1 MLFIAGLA
9 AGAAMILP
17 GLSGSYVLLVL
28 GQYVVILTTID
39 EARSAVSARDLEA
52 MSAAGMTMLPVAV
65 GVVIGIG
72 LVGILVRW
80 LLAHAQS
87 WTMGLLLGLLIGAL
101 LGLWP
106 FRVAVPP
113 PVGSV
118 VRGVEVTSVE
128 QAEAIKPKYW
138 PTEGF
143 TPSGTQVGQAMGLI
157 LIGALL
163 SGSIGLLGGTR
174 RNDQAASEPR
184 SSSETTT

>member
-28 GQYVVILTTID
+28 GQYVLILTTID
-39 EARSAVSARDLEA
+39 EARSAVSARDVEA
-52 MSAAGMTMLPVAV
+52 LTGAGMTMVPVVV
-65 GVVIGIG
+65 GVILGIG

-80 LLAHAQS
+80 MLSHLHS
-87 WTMGLLLGLLIGAL
+87 WTMGVLLGLLIGAL
-101 LGLWP
+101 FGLWP
-106 FRVAVPP
+106 FRAPVPP

-128 QAEAIKPKYW
+128 EAEAIKTKYW
-138 PTEGF
+138 PTREF
-143 TPSGTQVGQAMGLI
+143 TPSGAQVAQAMGLV
-157 LIGALL
+157 LLGAVL

-174 RNDQAASEPR
+174 EEKGSSPPAG
-184 SSSETTT
+184 SSS